1 MTEIEEQ
8 IIAVIKA
15 TRAEHHAC
23 TAGYVA
29 NQLGVSKS
37 WVISCCERM
46 RAKGLVAWTS
56 FPGSLRVVDESL
68 PTATKKAAVT
78 QP

>member
-1 MTEIEEQ
+1 MTEIEEK

-37 WVISCCERM
+37 WVIDRCERM
-46 RAKGLVAWTS
+46 RAQGLVAWTS
-56 FPGSLRVVDESL
+56 FPGSLRVIDESV
-68 PTATKKAAVT
+68 PAVTKKAAAI